1 MPEMMTYIVC
11 TFDVNLNLLQFV
23 NVLGILRLSNN
34 NDSRTLCIHNAH
46 H

>member
-1 MPEMMTYIVC
+1 MPEMVTYIVC

-34 NDSRTLCIHNAH
+34 DSRTLCIHNAH